1 MHLIDYFALYTASIC
16 VNGTI
21 YKVSMLHYI
30 YYHDDK
36 VVNRNGFFLMFVF

>member
-36 VVNRNGFFLMFVF
+36 VVNVF

>member
-21 YKVSMLHYI
+21 HVYKVSMLHYI

-36 VVNRNGFFLMFVF
+36 VVNVL